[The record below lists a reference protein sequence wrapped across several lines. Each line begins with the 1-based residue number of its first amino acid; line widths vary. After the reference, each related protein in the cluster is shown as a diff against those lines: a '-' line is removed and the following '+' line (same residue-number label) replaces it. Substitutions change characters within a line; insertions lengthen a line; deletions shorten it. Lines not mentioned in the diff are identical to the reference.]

1 MAQPSKILYLVTQSE
16 WGGAQ
21 RYIFDLATHL
31 PNELYEVTVS
41 AGPTDRKTKQ
51 GQDLLIKLDEKNI
64 KNYRLKNLVREI
76 NPIKDFKAYFEIKK
90 LLKEVKP
97 DILHLNSSKAGVIG
111 AIAGRHANV
120 KKIIYTVHGFVFN
133 EPTANWQKQIYIWAE
148 KFSAKYKDKL
158 ICVSEYDRQT
168 GIKNKIASENKLIT
182 INNGVEPIN
191 FLGKSV
197 ARQKINLPPD
207 KIIVG
212 TIANFYLTKGLTY
225 LITAA
230 KEVTKILPNLI
241 FLLIGFGRLENQL
254 KAGIKKLNLE
264 NKFFLGK
271 ILSAKEYLLAFDIFV
286 LPSVKEGFSYTILEA
301 MQAGLPI
308 VTTTV
313 GGIPEMISDKIN
325 GLLVPPADPD
335 TLAQAIIKLL
345 ENKNLATQ
353 LGNQA
358 KIDVNQ
364 KFNLDK
370 MVSATEKIYQN

>member
-16 WGGAQ
+16 WGGAS
-21 RYIFDLATHL
+21 RYVFDLATHFASDYKIAVAAGG
-31 PNELYEVTVS
+31 NDELF
-41 AGPTDRKTKQ
+41 TK
-51 GQDLLIKLDEKNI
+51 LSEKNI
-64 KNYRLKNLVREI
+64 ENYKLKNLVREI
-76 NPIKDFKAYFEIKK
+76 NLIKDIKAYFEIKK
-90 LLKEVKP
+90 LIRKIKP

-111 AIAGRHANV
+111 AIAGRHTNV

-133 EPTANWQKQIYIWAE
+133 EPMAGWQKQIYIWAE

-168 GIKNKIASENKLIT
+168 GIINKITSENKLIT
-182 INNGVEPIN
+182 INNGIEPID
-191 FLGKSV
+191 FLSKAA
-197 ARQKINLPPD
+197 ARQKLNLPQD
-207 KIIVG
+207 EIIVG

-230 KEVTKILPNLI
+230 KKITKVMPNLI
-241 FLLIGFGRLENQL
+241 FRLIGFGRLENQL
-254 KAGIKKLNLE
+254 KADIKKLGLE

-271 ILSAKEYLLAFDIFV
+271 ILNAKEYLLAFDIFV

-308 VTTTV
+308 VATRV
-313 GGIPEMISDKIN
+313 GGIPEMIQDKIN
-325 GLLVPPADPD
+325 GLLVPPADSQA
-335 TLAQAIIKLL
+335 LADAIIELL
-345 ENKNLATQ
+345 KNKNLAIQ

-358 KIDVNQ
+358 KIDINQ

-370 MVSATEKIYQN
+370 MVFATEKVYQD